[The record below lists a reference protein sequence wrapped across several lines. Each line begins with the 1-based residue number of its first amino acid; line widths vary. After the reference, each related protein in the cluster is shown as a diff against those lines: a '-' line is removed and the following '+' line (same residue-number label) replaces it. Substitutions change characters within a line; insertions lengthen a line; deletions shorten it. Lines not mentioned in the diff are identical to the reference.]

1 MGRILKNTWALF
13 TGIGII
19 LLANGLQ
26 GNLMGVRSVIENFS
40 SLSTGIIMSG
50 YFIGY
55 FVGSNL
61 TPNMVSRVGHIRVF
75 AAFAS
80 TASLSILIIAT
91 YVNPIVWTLGRFLT
105 GLSLV
110 SCYIVAESWLNDRA
124 NNRTRG
130 KLLSVYMIINYFGLA
145 CGALLLNFDDPT
157 SFKPFILVS
166 ILLSIALVPILLTKR
181 PAPKFKKIGTLS
193 LIDLY
198 KISPLGTVSSF
209 CTGAIYSALFAM
221 FAVYA
226 TKINFTLFEV
236 SILLFLTT
244 IAGAFFQAPV
254 GYLSD
259 KYNRRVIIV
268 LCNLFSAI
276 FCLALIFISGD
287 KLFNLNALH
296 LLLNINILQDLNL
309 LTYAGSSKL
318 YFFIII
324 TIYAGITLCIFS
336 LNLAHTNDFVPK
348 EKFVAAG
355 GGLQFV
361 FGLGAMGGPLL
372 CSIVMD
378 VLGPNGYFVYLIIFH
393 IIISLFGIYRMAIRK
408 VSENPDNTFT
418 PLPRNITPLGIELDP
433 DTGVDLSNKE
443 NKN

>member
-40 SLSTGIIMSG
+40 SFSTGIIMSG

-61 TPNMVSRVGHIRVF
+61 TPNLVSRVGHIRVF

-110 SCYIVAESWLNDRA
+110 SCYVVAESWLNDRA

-130 KLLSVYMIINYFGLA
+130 KLLSIYMIINYFGLA

-181 PAPKFKKIGTLS
+181 PAPKFKKIGTLN

-276 FCLALIFISGD
+276 FCFALIFISGD

-296 LLLNINILQDLNL
+296 LLLNINILQDFNL

-318 YFFIII
+318 HFFIII
-324 TIYAGITLCIFS
+324 TVYAGITLCIFS

-393 IIISLFGIYRMAIRK
+393 IIISIFGIYRMAIRK
-408 VSENPDNTFT
+408 VEENPDNTFT